1 QGPCPVG
8 PSSSPPR
15 TITAPPSPPSARSRA
30 APAAT
35 ALEGAALASDE
46 VEEWGDL
53 LGGELGD
60 ELLFNDEDMIAAF
73 LEDDLFGEMTVGL
86 DTTTPSTGPS
96 AVFGQPD
103 SVPSFPI
110 TEFDAYTIDLLAAS
124 GVISGAPGVTMPSMS
139 VGGDGDSADGAT
151 GATDA
156 GAALPGTQ
164 TTPPAPGPMPALRPT
179 QPIVGKT
186 TSSTETPA
194 FAPSTDSVAS
204 TAVAARDSAAAAAAA
219 ASAPSKLSAIVSP
232 VPTPPS
238 LTAMEDQAIGPD
250 VSSNTN
256 SIHSPTFS
264 STAAAPFVVTTET
277 PSVAPST
284 DSVESTAVAARE
296 TAAAAA
302 AARCISAVV
311 RPGSGTPSTSKGP
324 HPATAAGS
332 AQRHDGDGIDDALA
346 MAIHALKIA
355 DRAADNSRLTQ
366 TTAQARLT
374 TALAN
379 FTDKMSMAP
388 PRTSATE
395 MMDSALAACME
406 QLLFLEE
413 RTFVEEETA
422 FSDEVAVR
430 ADLGRA
436 MMALS
441 VERKKKKEAEVR
453 AILGDVKKR
462 RSERIRS
469 AALSKVKKE
478 RDARPVWD
486 HFSLREM
493 WKAGEIVTL

>member
-1 QGPCPVG
+1 
-8 PSSSPPR
+8 
-15 TITAPPSPPSARSRA
+15 
-30 APAAT
+30 
-35 ALEGAALASDE
+35 
-46 VEEWGDL
+46 
-53 LGGELGD
+53 
-60 ELLFNDEDMIAAF
+60 MIAAF
-73 LEDDLFGEMTVGL
+73 LEDDLFGEMAVGL

-96 AVFGQPD
+96 AVSGQPD

-110 TEFDAYTIDLLAAS
+110 SEFDAYTIDLLAAS

-194 FAPSTDSVAS
+194 FALGTDSMPS
-204 TAVAARDSAAAAAAA
+204 TAVASRDSAAAAAAA
-219 ASAPSKLSAIVSP
+219 ASVPSKLSAIVSP
-232 VPTPPS
+232 VSGTRSSSPSSSSSAVSPTPPS

-284 DSVESTAVAARE
+284 DSVESTAVAARDS
-296 TAAAAA
+296 AAAAA

-379 FTDKMSMAP
+379 FTEKMSMAP